1 MESET
6 CLCKVQ
12 ANRFG
17 KIFALRFFY
26 QNVIFLT
33 RVIKHCWRSDLVW
46 NCDISIFAAN
56 P

>member
-17 KIFALRFFY
+17 KIFALRFFLSKCNLSY
-26 QNVIFLT
+26 SCN
-33 RVIKHCWRSDLVW
+33 
-46 NCDISIFAAN
+46 
-56 P
+56 